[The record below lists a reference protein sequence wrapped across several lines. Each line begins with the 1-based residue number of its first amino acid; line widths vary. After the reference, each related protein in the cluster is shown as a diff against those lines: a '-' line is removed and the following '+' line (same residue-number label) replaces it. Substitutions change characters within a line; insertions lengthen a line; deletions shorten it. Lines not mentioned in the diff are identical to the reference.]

1 MNPNIR
7 NFVIIAHV
15 DHGKSTL
22 ADRLL
27 EVTGTVEER
36 RMKAQ
41 YLDQLDLERER
52 GITIKMAPVR
62 MLYKHGGSDYI
73 LNLIDTPGHSD
84 FSYEVSR
91 ALQAVEGGILLVDAT
106 QGIQAQ
112 TLANYRLAKE
122 VGLTLIGAINK
133 VDLFKD
139 EKGDIRWDDDRLKRV
154 RSELAE
160 LLETDEENI
169 SGISGKSGWG
179 TKELLDRVVK
189 EIPAPKT
196 NESSASRGLIFD
208 SFYDDHKGVV
218 ASVRLI
224 NGEIDPNKD
233 IYLAGT
239 DTHSKIKEIGY
250 FSPELVSLGS
260 TGRLKAGEIGYV
272 ATGIRDPHKVKI
284 GDTLIQSTNLS
295 AKQVSEIQGLPG
307 YEEARPV
314 VFVSFYPEDNDDFEL
329 LEKGL
334 QKLRLN
340 DSALAIEPDQNEV
353 LGRGFKVGF
362 LGRLHFEITAERLR
376 REFKVDTVNTFPS
389 VLYRVRKNKEWLPIV
404 KPEDLP
410 KEYDEIQ
417 EPIISLEM
425 LVPQDALSSVM
436 GLQTKFRFGEMH
448 TESLGDRVKLSTIM
462 PLAELISDFDDQ
474 LKSATKGLASFSY
487 RFLDYKT
494 ADILRVDILVAT
506 EIIPGLSRFLPRA
519 EVEREARRM
528 VESLKEHLP
537 RQQFHQSL
545 QASVEGRIVARE
557 DIPAIKKQLGNF
569 GKNGGDRTRK
579 MKLWKKQEKGQKK
592 LEERS
597 TVHISPETFKELLKR

>member
-1 MNPNIR
+1 MQNIR

-27 EVTGTVEER
+27 EVTGTIEER

-62 MLYKHGGSDYI
+62 MLYKHGGSQYI

-91 ALQAVEGGILLVDAT
+91 ALQAVEGAVLLVDAT

-122 VGLTLIGAINK
+122 AGLTLIGAINK
-133 VDLFKD
+133 VDLFRD
-139 EKGDIRWDDDRLKRV
+139 EQGNIRWEDERLKNIRT
-154 RSELAE
+154 ELAN

-169 SGISGKSGWG
+169 SGVSGKSGWG
-179 TKELLDRVVK
+179 AKELLDRVVREIPNPK
-189 EIPAPKT
+189 EIPSVA
-196 NESSASRGLIFD
+196 ARGLVFD

-218 ASVRLI
+218 ASIRLI
-224 NGEIDPNKD
+224 NGEIDPNRD
-233 IYLAGT
+233 IYLAAT
-239 DTHSKIKEIGY
+239 ETYSKIKEIGY

-260 TGRLKAGEIGYV
+260 AGRLKAGEIGYV
-272 ATGIRDPHKVKI
+272 ATGIRDPHKIKI
-284 GDTLIQSTNLS
+284 GDTLIQGANMS
-295 AKQVSEIQGLPG
+295 AKQYSEVPGLPG
-307 YEEARPV
+307 YEDARPV

-340 DSALAIEPDQNEV
+340 DSALSIEPDQNEV

-389 VLYRVRKNKEWLPIV
+389 VLYRVRKNKDWLPIV

-417 EPIISLEM
+417 EPIISLDM
-425 LVPQDALSSVM
+425 LVPQDALSAVM
-436 GLQTKFRFGEMH
+436 SLQTNFRFGEIH
-448 TESLGDRVKLSTIM
+448 TESLGDRIRLSTVM

-487 RFLDYKT
+487 RFLDYRT
-494 ADILRVDILVAT
+494 ADILRVDILVAS
-506 EIIPGLSRFLPRA
+506 ELIPGLSRFLPRT

-528 VESLKEHLP
+528 VERLKDHLP

-545 QASVEGRIVARE
+545 QASVQGKIIARE
-557 DIPAIKKQLGNF
+557 DIPAMKKQLGNF

-579 MKLWKKQEKGQKK
+579 MKLWQKQKRGKER

-597 TVHISPETFKELLKR
+597 SVQISPETFKELLKR